1 MNVNRKT
8 SAGACGQRRYC
19 RCEAPHVFFF
29 CAKKKQT
36 NKTNSTAG
44 EKTNTQCAYLA
55 ERKKHRTSLLPSLW
69 LLARPGNHLH
79 REHLLPRLPGRHPDD
94 HRAVGRLGHGVVVIV
109 VRCGGGRDRRA
120 AVCWRG
126 RSHRGLGGM
135 ARWQPMVSQPSITI

>member
-1 MNVNRKT
+1 MRVARDGT
-8 SAGACGQRRYC
+8 AAVRRHTC
-19 RCEAPHVFFF
+19 SSSVQ
-29 CAKKKQT
+29 KKSKQT
-36 NKTNSTAG
+36 KQIAQL
-44 EKTNTQCAYLA
+44 EKKTNTQCAYLA

-94 HRAVGRLGHGVVVIV
+94 HRAVGRLGHGVVGIV
-109 VRCGGGRDRRA
+109 VRRGGGRDRRA

-126 RSHRGLGGM
+126 RNHRGLGGM